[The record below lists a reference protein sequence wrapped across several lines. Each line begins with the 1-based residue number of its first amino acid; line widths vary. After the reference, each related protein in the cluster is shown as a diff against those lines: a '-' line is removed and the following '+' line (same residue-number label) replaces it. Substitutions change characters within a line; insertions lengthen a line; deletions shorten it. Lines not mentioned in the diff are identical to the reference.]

1 MSTSSFHQK
10 YLDNNKSIP
19 DIQQRVPLSD
29 AEIWGVVEHIPSTG
43 AKIRTAMFVAGGAG
57 TLYVL
62 SKGLFMMGTN
72 QKGLQ
77 LNSYIFEDP
86 LMQKKKYVPN
96 KFIFY
101 FFFFF

>member
-72 QKGLQ
+72 QKGSGSFLGYRVFAQ
-77 LNSYIFEDP
+77 GATL
-86 LMQKKKYVPN
+86 LMFAGAMMIPD
-96 KFIFY
+96 F
-101 FFFFF
+101 